1 MSLSVLRLVM
11 GFVFLL
17 VFLLVIEFPQEFW

>member
-1 MSLSVLRLVM
+1 MSLSMLRLVM
-11 GFVFLL
+11 EFVFLL